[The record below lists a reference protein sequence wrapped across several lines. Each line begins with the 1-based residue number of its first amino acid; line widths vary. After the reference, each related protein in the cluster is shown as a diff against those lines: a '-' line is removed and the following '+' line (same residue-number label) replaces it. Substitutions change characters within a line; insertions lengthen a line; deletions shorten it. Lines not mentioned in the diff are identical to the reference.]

1 MKSIGNIKVVFD
13 NKYLKELMII
23 NNISQGKL
31 AHMIGSDRP
40 LVNRW
45 INGIHQPS
53 NEMLY
58 KIALVLDVPM
68 EDLLKEI

>member
-31 AHMIGSDRP
+31 AQNHTKTKMVFIVGNHKAVDGILLY
-40 LVNRW
+40 LVTYSNSS
-45 INGIHQPS
+45 NGK
-53 NEMLY
+53 M
-58 KIALVLDVPM
+58 
-68 EDLLKEI
+68 